1 MDKGMRPPDIKF
13 MDDAQYERFCA
24 LVVSNFAEHGET
36 AEIVG
41 GTAIVNGEKE
51 RPLGLYNVAAACAK
65 GGEDTWK
72 TTVAEHFR
80 QVRLAKEEGENVAR
94 LAENFESVRNILM
107 PRIYEKSKLLGYWQ
121 EDFYVRSDLDG
132 TKTFVVFDM
141 PTSTTHVNR
150 THSKNWGKT
159 DAEIFAVAM
168 ENLGK
173 RPMVPTGIDNERPGQ
188 TVYFFDGDVFTS
200 SLALRVADGQEW
212 VGPFGALVVVPNRN
226 RLIVHPIEG
235 FDSGRVYEIL
245 GPYAWKE
252 HASSPGA
259 VSPFVYWFYKGT
271 FTACG
276 VLDENNIPVPM
287 VPEKLTRLLRGET

>member
-1 MDKGMRPPDIKF
+1 
-13 MDDAQYERFCA
+13 MDDAQYEQLCA
-24 LVVSNFAEHGET
+24 LVVSDFAEHGKAVEVVDG
-36 AEIVG
+36 AV
-41 GTAIVNGEKE
+41 IVNGDAL
-51 RPLGLYNVAAACAK
+51 RPFGLYNVAAACAK
-65 GGEDTWK
+65 DAEETWK
-72 TTVAEHFR
+72 ATVAGHFR
-80 QVRLAKEEGENVAR
+80 QVRLAVEEGESLAR
-94 LAENFESVRNILM
+94 LSERFEDVRDILL
-107 PRIYEKSKLLGYWQ
+107 PRIYEKSKLLGYRQ
-121 EDFYVRSDLDG
+121 EELYARNDLEG
-132 TKTFVVFDM
+132 TKTFVAFDM
-141 PTSTTHVNR
+141 PTSTTLVNR
-150 THSKNWGKT
+150 SYTKTWGKT

-173 RPMVPTGIDNERPGQ
+173 RPMVPTEIDRERPGQ

-252 HASSPGA
+252 HSTSPGA

-271 FTACG
+271 FTAYG
-276 VLDENNIPVPM
+276 SLDEKGLLVPM
-287 VPEKLTRLLRGET
+287 VPEKLTRLLRGEEH